1 MKSDFPVYTIKDEQ
15 KKKGA
20 DAMKHKF
27 TSLFITVLVASDI
40 GCGGQY
46 YIFVGCNIHGKEW
59 ASNSGGP

>member
-1 MKSDFPVYTIKDEQ
+1 VTKSDFPVYTIKDEQ
-15 KKKGA
+15 KRKELSYETQIYKSVRYG
-20 DAMKHKF
+20 
-27 TSLFITVLVASDI
+27 LVAGDI